1 MTSIDKEKFFEEYR
15 ILNKV
20 GEGGYGSVFRIINK
34 EGNPYALKTI
44 MCPSLNILSASLDE
58 IMSILKVNNPAAII
72 VKHHL
77 MDRKDI
83 PYANGQ
89 LGEAYILGIV
99 MEYAE
104 SSLFED
110 MNRRRIMKR
119 FYRTETVYK
128 LLKTFVNLL
137 ADFQAISIAHRD
149 LKPENILLTKTGFK
163 LTDFGLAKTFDS
175 PRSNSYA
182 GSPYYVAPKL
192 REAMEKD
199 RLDLLDHNVFK
210 SDVFSLGLN
219 VLEAATLCEVKSLN
233 SVKFSYRIKEILA
246 RMKEDYEDW
255 FVEVLGMMLEFKEEI
270 RPDFVALRKIIESK
284 DKKTDN
290 PFQFLNNYLQDV
302 YSYIKESEE
311 KKALDLQKDSQK
323 EKVYDFYENFLVKK
337 NNNDKFN
344 LPVNLT
350 QTNEKKFKVLY
361 EIAEQK
367 TEKKKD
373 NQEDLSQTRRIS
385 VAQSLNPVLLQEHK
399 VFFFLMIFYEKY
411 YFFYGQDLWK

>member
-34 EGNPYALKTI
+34 EGKPFALKTI
-44 MCPSLNILSASLDE
+44 MCSSLNILSASLDE
-58 IMSILKVNNPAAII
+58 IMSILKVNNPAAIM

-77 MDRKDI
+77 MDRKEI
-83 PYANGQ
+83 PQFNGQ

-110 MNRRRIMKR
+110 MNKRRILKR
-119 FYRTETVYK
+119 FYRNETVYK
-128 LLKTFVNLL
+128 LLKTLVNLL
-137 ADFQAISIAHRD
+137 ADFQVISIAHRD

-163 LTDFGLAKTFDS
+163 LTDFGLAKTFET

-182 GSPYYVAPKL
+182 GSPYYVAPQL

-219 VLEAATLCEVKSLN
+219 VLEAASLCEVKSLN
-233 SVKFSYRIKEILA
+233 SVKCSYKVKEILM
-246 RMKEDYEDW
+246 RLKEEYEDW
-255 FVEVLGMMLEFKEEI
+255 FIEVLAMMLEFKEDN
-270 RPDFVALRKIIESK
+270 RPDFVNLRKIIEIK
-284 DKKTDN
+284 DKKLDN
-290 PFQFLNNYLQDV
+290 PFQFMNNYIQDV

-311 KKALDLQKDSQK
+311 KKASDLQKDSQK
-323 EKVYDFYENFLVKK
+323 GKVYDFYENFLVKK
-337 NNNDKFN
+337 TNNHDNFN
-344 LPVNLT
+344 LPINIT
-350 QTNEKKFKVLY
+350 QTAEKKFKMLY
-361 EIAEQK
+361 QIADQK
-367 TEKKKD
+367 TEKKKE
-373 NQEDLSQTRRIS
+373 EDLSRTRRIS
-385 VAQSLNPVLLQEHK
+385 VSQSVNPVLLQEHK
-399 VFFFLMIFYEKY
+399 VFFSFCYV
-411 YFFYGQDLWK
+411 